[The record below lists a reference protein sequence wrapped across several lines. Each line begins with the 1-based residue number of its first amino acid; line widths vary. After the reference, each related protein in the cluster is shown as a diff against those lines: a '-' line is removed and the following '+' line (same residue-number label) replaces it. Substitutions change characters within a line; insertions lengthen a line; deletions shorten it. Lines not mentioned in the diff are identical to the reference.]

1 MNRESLT
8 VLARSFSWKEWVGL
22 IIITGWH
29 VAQGSK
35 YGLIGLTIGLMIG
48 LCVAV
53 ALVMAWR
60 VVSEADR
67 KKKDAQ

>member
-1 MNRESLT
+1 MNRELLAA
-8 VLARSFSWKEWVGL
+8 LARSFSWKEWAGL

-29 VAQGSK
+29 VAQGSR
-35 YGLIGLTIGLMIG
+35 YGLVGLTIGLVVG

-67 KKKDAQ
+67 KKKDPQ